1 MTTSD
6 SPSASHTIEIDS
18 QLAQVA
24 LVAEAWHGFVSEN
37 QIPIDQVAPF
47 ELALVEWINNVIE
60 HAYEMTAGH
69 PVAVRFKWDGR
80 AMHAFVRDQGH
91 ALPAQSLGQPRDVPD
106 VEEHL
111 LEHLPE
117 GGWGLFLIQQI
128 CDVCEYTSG
137 SDGNEVHLAMTVT
150 PS

>member
-1 MTTSD
+1 
-6 SPSASHTIEIDS
+6 
-18 QLAQVA
+18 LAQVA
-24 LVAEAWHGFVSEN
+24 LVAETWHKFVSDN
-37 QIPIDQVAPF
+37 QLPSDQIAAF

-69 PVAVRFKWDGR
+69 PIAVRLAWDGQ
-80 AMHAFVRDQGH
+80 AVHAFVRDQGH
-91 ALPAQSLGQPRDVPD
+91 PLPEQSLRQPRDLPD

-128 CDVCEYTSG
+128 CDVCEYTPSK
-137 SDGNEVHLAMTVT
+137 DGNEVHLAMTVHSLS
-150 PS
+150 P